1 MYVVATPVDI
11 NSGKLSAC
19 DVAMSILVAYFKF
32 VNVQVKAW
40 SVDSA
45 VNPIVP
51 LMWTSVERSIVT
63 ALVGAHSLGLPN
75 KLPIHL
81 VIGVVVPVSENEVTD
96 PSSRMWPVKVSPLTP
111 FTLPLT
117 ILHGDERVLSVHTA
131 LVQVQAVPLLMLDPI
146 NGTARAPSIAAL
158 ARSVN
163 ASTNARL
170 RDIQFDLAFDASTAR
185 PPSCVVTASDRI
197 GSSERIAAIRAPI
210 ANARDVR
217 RASPDGMTAH
227 TS

>member
-1 MYVVATPVDI
+1 M
-11 NSGKLSAC
+11 
-19 DVAMSILVAYFKF
+19 
-32 VNVQVKAW
+32 W
-40 SVDSA
+40 
-45 VNPIVP
+45 P
-51 LMWTSVERSIVT
+51 LM
-63 ALVGAHSLGLPN
+63 
-75 KLPIHL
+75 
-81 VIGVVVPVSENEVTD
+81 VP
-96 PSSRMWPVKVSPLTP
+96 
-111 FTLPLT
+111 PLT

-131 LVQVQAVPLLMLDPI
+131 LVQVQALPESV

-170 RDIQFDLAFDASTAR
+170 RDIQFDLAVDASTAR
-185 PPSCVVTASDRI
+185 PPSSVITASDRI
-197 GSSERIAAIRAPI
+197 GSSERIAAVRAPI